1 MWENN
6 MENRLRYFDSS
17 ATQMPAGLGEQTAIY
32 GESRVTPEGSSTV
45 GLLQSNIK
53 QVKELEDRVTKL
65 EKNPSIVAIKINDL
79 ALDNYRLKKPIDAI
93 LKFYPNEVLAV
104 ILDLEIFGEGN
115 NEIEA
120 VIDLKLEL
128 IDLFDDLKDIPEGK
142 LGKYPKS
149 WKKIITSII
158 KQNENN
164 EI

>member
-1 MWENN
+1 
-6 MENRLRYFDSS
+6 MENRLRHYLPS
-17 ATQMPAGLGEQTAIY
+17 ATQMPAMLGEQTAIY
-32 GESRVTPEGSSTV
+32 GESRVAPEGSSTV

-53 QVKELEDRVTKL
+53 QVKELEDRVAKL
-65 EKNPSIVAIKINDL
+65 EKTPLIVATKIHDL

-93 LKFYPNEVLAV
+93 IKFYPNEVLAV
-104 ILDLEIFGEGN
+104 IPDLEIVGEGN

-120 VIDLKLEL
+120 LNDLKLEL
-128 IDLFDDLKDIPEGK
+128 IDLFDDLKDIPENK

-158 KQNENN
+158 KQNENK